1 MKKTITLSALCLLTL
16 GLFAQAEE
24 ALALETET
32 GAIHGT
38 LTLPAATGQVP
49 VVLIIAGSG
58 ATDRDGNN
66 PMMANN
72 SLKMLAEG
80 LQSNG
85 IAAVRY
91 DKRGIGQSKAA
102 AHQESDLRFD
112 HYVADA
118 AAWVKWLS
126 GDERFSKIIVLGHSE
141 GSLIGMIAARQQPG
155 VAQYISM
162 AGAGVPAAE
171 ILRTQLKAQAQFLLD
186 DAQPTLLKLEQGET
200 VDTIP
205 PMMYSLFRP
214 SVQPYL
220 ISWFKYDPAQELAQL
235 DMPILIVQGTTDLQ
249 VSVSDAD
256 KLAAANSRSQKSII
270 AGMNH
275 VLKESEA
282 DRMKNLQTYSMP
294 DLPLQRELMGVLVAF
309 IRG

>member
-24 ALALETET
+24 PLTLETET

-38 LTLPAATGQVP
+38 LTLPAAKRKVP

-58 ATDRDGNN
+58 ATDKDGNN
-66 PMMANN
+66 PIMANN

-80 LQSNG
+80 LQNNG

-91 DKRGIGQSKAA
+91 DKRGIGASKDAGR
-102 AHQESDLRFD
+102 QESELRFEQ
-112 HYVADA
+112 YVEDA
-118 AAWVKWLS
+118 AAWIQRLK
-126 GDERFSKIIVLGHSE
+126 GDKRFSDVIVLGHSE
-141 GSLIGMIAARQQPG
+141 GSLIGMIAARQRG
-155 VAQYISM
+155 AAQFISV
-162 AGAGVPAAE
+162 AGAGMPAAD

-186 DAQPTLLKLEQGET
+186 EALPTLVKLEQGET

-220 ISWFKYDPAQELAQL
+220 ISWFKYDPVQELAQL

-282 DRMKNLQTYSMP
+282 DRMKNFQTYSMP
-294 DLPLQRELMGVLVAF
+294 ELPLQHELMGVLVAF

>member
-1 MKKTITLSALCLLTL
+1 MCLLTL

-24 ALALETET
+24 ALTLETET

-38 LTLPAATGQVP
+38 LTLPTATGQVP

-58 ATDRDGNN
+58 PTDRDGNN

-102 AHQESDLRFD
+102 ALQESDLRFE
-112 HYVADA
+112 HFVADA
-118 AAWVKWLS
+118 AAWVKRLS

-200 VDTIP
+200 VDTFP

-220 ISWFKYDPAQELAQL
+220 ISWFKYDPVQELAQL
-235 DMPILIVQGTTDLQ
+235 DMPILIVQGETDLQ

-275 VLKESEA
+275 VLKESET

-294 DLPLQRELMGVLVAF
+294 NLPLQRELMGVLVAF